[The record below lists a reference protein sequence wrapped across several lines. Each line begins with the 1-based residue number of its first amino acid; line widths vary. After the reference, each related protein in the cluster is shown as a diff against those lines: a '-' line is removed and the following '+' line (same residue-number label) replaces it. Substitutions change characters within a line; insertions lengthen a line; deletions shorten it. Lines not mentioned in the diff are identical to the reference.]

1 MEKVDNKAI
10 IKKISLRSMKQNKTS
25 NRIVI
30 LAVVLITFMF
40 ISVFSI
46 GFSLAKNMNIMMIR
60 QNGTIAKITLDQPS
74 KEQIEDIKKC
84 SALYHVGMSVL
95 VEKAKPTTN
104 EDFKINLIC
113 HDNENFKY
121 NVSPA
126 LEDITGTYPQKE
138 NEIIIS
144 KSGLEALGIKSAKI
158 GDTISL
164 KVLDETETF
173 VLSGYYVDFGFR
185 TNNYDAFVSEK
196 FAKKYNRTFEE
207 NGTAYISAK
216 KFMNNK
222 LQNQIDNTV
231 KVREEQSISFIQT
244 DENSS
249 TFVLCAVILF
259 ICLIII
265 LSGYLLIYNIM
276 YISVNKNIRFYGML
290 KTIGTTSKQIRKIVK
305 TQAFRMS
312 LYGIPLGTV
321 LGFVLSFVIVPF
333 ATNTLNST
341 LPTTISFN
349 PFIFIGTILFV
360 LLTILISCRKP
371 AKFAGNISPVEAVK
385 YNGAVSENLKSY
397 KSDNGGKLYQMA
409 FRNICRDKKRTTI
422 VMLSLILGVI
432 ALFATQ
438 TFLKSLDLQNYTD
451 NYFPYDFVI
460 NANVADDDD
469 FEKTDSQKA
478 EASLKLAD
486 DIKNI
491 SGTDVFLSLSGDI
504 DAVYNKDTYM
514 PLFKE
519 YSKIRNIGSLDD
531 IVNYFDNHKDNFTVN
546 ISGIDRKTLERFNK
560 KSERKVDIDKFENG
574 EICLIGMAYSESTCK
589 EMESK
594 TIELKNTKNGKTMNL
609 KTGLCL
615 NTRDNLD
622 DLKYGSSWWQ
632 VAGAPDIIF
641 VSQKVINELADE
653 KWVSAIAVN
662 CTEENEPAVNSEI
675 KKLTENN
682 ICIPS
687 KSHVESKSETIE
699 TFKSSIISMKGLTIG
714 ISSILILIGIVNFI
728 NVMFVGLITRKYEF
742 AIMESIGMT
751 KKQIYKLLI
760 YEGFYYSGFIVM
772 LILTIGNAVIFT
784 IGNVSSK
791 IADYA
796 VFRYPYML
804 VIFMIA
810 IIIIIC
816 TSVPIIAYK
825 SISKKSIVERL
836 REDN

>member
-1 MEKVDNKAI
+1 MEKVENKAI
-10 IKKISLRSMKQNKTS
+10 IRKIGLRSIKHNKTV
-25 NRIVI
+25 NRIVV
-30 LAVVLITFMF
+30 LAIVLMTFMF
-40 ISVFSI
+40 TSVFSI
-46 GFSLAKNMNIMMIR
+46 GFSLAKNLNLMMIR
-60 QNGTIAKITLDQPS
+60 QNGTIAKITLDKPS
-74 KEQIEDIKKC
+74 SEQLEQIRKC
-84 SALYHVGMSVL
+84 TALYHAGISML

-113 HDNENFKY
+113 HNEENFRY
-121 NVSPA
+121 NISPA
-126 LEDITGTYPQKE
+126 LENIKGTYPQKE
-138 NEIIIS
+138 NEIMVS
-144 KSGLEALGIKSAKI
+144 ESGLKALGMKSAKT

-164 KVLDETETF
+164 KINDNTETF

-196 FAKKYNRTFEE
+196 FAEKYNKTFEE

-216 KFMNNK
+216 KSQAEK
-222 LQNQIDNTV
+222 LENQIDNNV
-231 KVREEQSISFIQT
+231 IMREEQNITFT
-244 DENSS
+244 SS
-249 TFVLCAVILF
+249 DDNDSLLIGGVILF
-259 ICLIII
+259 ICFVIT

-305 TQAFRMS
+305 TQAFRMA
-312 LYGIPLGTV
+312 LYGIPLGV
-321 LGFVLSFVIVPF
+321 ISGFILSFVIVPF
-333 ATNTLNST
+333 ATDSLNST

-349 PFIFIGTILFV
+349 PFIFIGTILFA
-360 LLTILISCRKP
+360 LFTILISCRKP
-371 AKFAGNISPVEAVK
+371 AKFAGNVTPVEALK
-385 YNGAVSENLKSY
+385 YNGSVSEKTKSY
-397 KSDNGGKLYQMA
+397 KSDNGGKLYKMA
-409 FRNICRDKKRTTI
+409 FRNISRDKKRTSV
-422 VMLSLILGVI
+422 VMLSLILGII

-438 TFLKSLDLQNYTD
+438 TFLKSLDLHNYID
-451 NYFPYDFVI
+451 NYFPYDFVVNI
-460 NANVADDDD
+460 NITDDED
-469 FEKTDSQKA
+469 FQKKDSQKA
-478 EASLKLAD
+478 KASLKLAE

-491 SGTDVFLSLSGDI
+491 SDTDVFLSLGGDI

-519 YSKIRNIGSLDD
+519 YSEERNMGSADD
-531 IVNYFDNHKDNFTVN
+531 IADYFDNNKDNFTIN
-546 ISGIDRKTLERFNK
+546 ISGIDKKSLERFNK

-574 EICLIGMAYSESTCK
+574 EICLIGMAYNESTCK

-594 TIELKNTKNGKTMNL
+594 IIELKNTKNGKTMNL

-622 DLKYGSSWWQ
+622 NLKYGSSWWQ
-632 VAGAPDIIF
+632 IAGAPDVIF

-699 TFKSSIISMKGLTIG
+699 TFKSSIISMRILTIG

-728 NVMFVGLITRKYEF
+728 NVMFVGLITRKNEF
-742 AIMESIGMT
+742 AVMESIGMT
-751 KKQIYKLLI
+751 KKQIYKLLA
-760 YEGFYYSGFIVM
+760 YEGFYYSGFVTL
-772 LILTIGNAVIFT
+772 LILTAGNAVIFT
-784 IGNVSSK
+784 MGNVSQK

-796 VFRYPYML
+796 VFHYPCLL
-804 VIFMIA
+804 VLS
-810 IIIIIC
+810 IIIIISLIC
-816 TSVPIIAYK
+816 VSVPVVAYK

-836 REDN
+836 RENN